1 MTSGC
6 KETRRIQFVKDSVN
20 RRDFL
25 GLVIGTAC
33 ATTPAILFAD
43 TATTTDD
50 KLDQFCSGVGQFV
63 RDRNIRPSRV
73 IAIGETGRLVI
84 EARID
89 METDSVFHIADRKLN
104 YTRLGYRVEDR
115 FLDRANGV
123 SVYVNGCRS
132 FPLVFR

>member
-1 MTSGC
+1 M
-6 KETRRIQFVKDSVN
+6 N
-20 RRDFL
+20 WRDLL

-43 TATTTDD
+43 TATATDD
-50 KLDQFCSGVGQFV
+50 KLDQFCSGVGRFV
-63 RDRNIRPSRV
+63 RDHNIKPSRV

-89 METDSVFHIADRKLN
+89 METDRAFHIADRELK

-115 FLDRANGV
+115 YLERANGV
-123 SVYVNGCRS
+123 SVFVNGCHK
-132 FPLVFR
+132 FPMVFR

>member
-1 MTSGC
+1 M
-6 KETRRIQFVKDSVN
+6 N

-25 GLVIGTAC
+25 GLVIGTAAC
-33 ATTPAILFAD
+33 TAIPAVSAD
-43 TATTTDD
+43 GTTTDD

-84 EARID
+84 EARIG
-89 METDSVFHIADRKLN
+89 METDSVFHIADCDLN

-115 FLDRANGV
+115 YLERANGV

>member
-1 MTSGC
+1 
-6 KETRRIQFVKDSVN
+6 
-20 RRDFL
+20 
-25 GLVIGTAC
+25 
-33 ATTPAILFAD
+33 
-43 TATTTDD
+43 
-50 KLDQFCSGVGQFV
+50 
-63 RDRNIRPSRV
+63 
-73 IAIGETGRLVI
+73 
-84 EARID
+84 